1 MLSST
6 YLLIDRVNVMFSYT
20 VEESLREDHIPATQV
35 IKSFISP
42 PSRYTICLWS
52 IHRTHIDVY
61 SQAYAVEEVMLD
73 LLHNAAILLK
83 NGGRLLYLIPTPW
96 DFR

>member
-1 MLSST
+1 
-6 YLLIDRVNVMFSYT
+6 MFSYT

-35 IKSFISP
+35 ILLYRLHLIIQFVCSQFIGP
-42 PSRYTICLWS
+42 ILY
-52 IHRTHIDVY
+52 VY

-73 LLHNAAILLK
+73 LLHNAAMLLK